1 MNIKANGDFLAIPE
15 LSNLSVPASGGD
27 ESLSAGACYAFWA
40 DAGEQVN
47 PLSHA
52 CLGEPANPTD
62 DWRTVVSQAGAD
74 PADFDER
81 HGIGRDE
88 FARLLAADNIVAR
101 CVGRADFGARALGNR
116 SILANPS
123 NPANVKIINDAI
135 KARDFWMPFT
145 PSILSEYANDYLQN
159 PKGTVSPFMTIG
171 FESRPENR
179 NEIIGALHS
188 ADFSA
193 RPQFVFRTQHAEYW
207 ELIDAFRKMS
217 VIPALLNTSLNLHG
231 EPMNYSASDALR
243 TLALSVL
250 NFLVLPGDVL
260 IFRKSAQDAL
270 EGALE
275 LEVASQ

>member
-1 MNIKANGDFLAIPE
+1 M
-15 LSNLSVPASGGD
+15 
-27 ESLSAGACYAFWA
+27 
-40 DAGEQVN
+40 
-47 PLSHA
+47 
-52 CLGEPANPTD
+52 
-62 DWRTVVSQAGAD
+62 VSQAGAD
-74 PADFDER
+74 PADFNER

-88 FARLLAADNIVAR
+88 FARLLAAAILSPAALDVPNTAR
-101 CVGRADFGARALGNR
+101 EPWEIG

-188 ADFSA
+188 EDFSA
-193 RPQFVFRTQHAEYW
+193 RPQFVFRTQHPEYW

-217 VIPALLNTSLNLHG
+217 GIPALLNTSFNLHG

-243 TLALSVL
+243 TLALSGL